1 MTAAEGGLVKITT
14 CIKLPWPDRPN
25 AATDLAAEIAG
36 REAAKAVLALHELT
50 GSPLLECC
58 WRAFDEAD
66 EAFHDAKPLGM
77 AHRMVSPADWAI
89 ECLGLRMKPG
99 LWAALYASAV
109 LELAIR
115 FNTPVWQG
123 WSDAQVEAALREI
136 ADRGMG
142 SDAMSGPLARLIAPG
157 GAIHAAAA
165 KQGVEL
171 VRWSI
176 SRTSLTH
183 GWLELTVAGDGVL
196 TAGGAA
202 RRK

>member
-1 MTAAEGGLVKITT
+1 MTAADGGLVKITT
-14 CIKLPWPDRPN
+14 RIKLPWPDRPN

-89 ECLGLRMKPG
+89 ECLALRMKPG

-115 FNTPVWQG
+115 FHTPVWQG
-123 WSDAQVEAALREI
+123 WSDAQVAAVLRQI
-136 ADRGMG
+136 AARGMG
-142 SDAMSGPLARLIAPG
+142 SEDLSPALVRMAAPG
-157 GAIHAAAA
+157 GAIHTAAA
-165 KQGVEL
+165 KQGVAL

-176 SRTSLTH
+176 TRTCLTH
-183 GWLELTVAGDGVL
+183 GWLELAVAGDGVP
-196 TAGGAA
+196 TAE
-202 RRK
+202 RRP